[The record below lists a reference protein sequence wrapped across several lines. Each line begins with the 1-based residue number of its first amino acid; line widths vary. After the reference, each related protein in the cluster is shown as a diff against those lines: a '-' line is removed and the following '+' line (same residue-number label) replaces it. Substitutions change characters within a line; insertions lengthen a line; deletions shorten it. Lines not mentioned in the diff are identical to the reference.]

1 MRLRRVVPAVLIP
14 LLLAVSGAGLTG
26 CGASGTVRLT
36 GHRLALALSEYRITP
51 QNTSVG
57 PGRLRIVAR
66 NRGILPHNVEL
77 QRGTL
82 DSSERTTLAVILTL
96 LPGAS
101 GSVETQPLAPGHYL
115 LLSTVGNQAVLGMA
129 GTLVVR

>member
-1 MRLRRVVPAVLIP
+1 MVSAVLAP
-14 LLLAVSGAGLTG
+14 LLAVFFAGGLAG
-26 CGASGTVRLT
+26 CGATHTVHLT
-36 GHRLALALSEYRITP
+36 GHRLALTLSEYRITP
-51 QNTSVG
+51 QNTSVPPG
-57 PGRLRIVAR
+57 PLRIVAH
-66 NRGILPHNVEL
+66 NRGILPHNIEL

-96 LPGAS
+96 LPGTS
-101 GSVETQPLAPGHYL
+101 GSVQTQALSPGRYL